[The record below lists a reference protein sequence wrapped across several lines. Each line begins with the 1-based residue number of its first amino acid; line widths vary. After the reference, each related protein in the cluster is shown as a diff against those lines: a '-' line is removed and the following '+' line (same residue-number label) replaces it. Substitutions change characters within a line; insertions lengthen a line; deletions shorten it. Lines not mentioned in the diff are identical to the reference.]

1 MLTATLIPRKGREK
15 AGFDDEIIGEGV
27 AGDVGTYG
35 CLAVDNIYN
44 IMHYNDRK
52 TTPPLPLPCH
62 SPLNVPTDINVPA
75 IAYRLNAAV
84 DTDYAASLLP
94 ATVPSFDK
102 TLLQS
107 LTTLFRPSTTPSS
120 KPRPNPNHNAPSTRP
135 TPATLPSTIELETH
149 DFSRESLA
157 ETRMFL
163 LNDNGQIDFYLQSG
177 GGPLEIQ
184 YLNMLGAHSSYWTLR
199 DFVRLVVLEVG
210 RVEGREGC
218 LQGMRAVKR
227 NARGRAG
234 R

>member
-1 MLTATLIPRKGREK
+1 M
-15 AGFDDEIIGEGV
+15 
-27 AGDVGTYG
+27 
-35 CLAVDNIYN
+35 
-44 IMHYNDRK
+44 
-52 TTPPLPLPCH
+52 
-62 SPLNVPTDINVPA
+62 
-75 IAYRLNAAV
+75 
-84 DTDYAASLLP
+84 
-94 ATVPSFDK
+94 DK

-107 LTTLFRPSTTPSS
+107 LTTLFRPSTTPPS
-120 KPRPNPNHNAPSTRP
+120 KPRTNPNPNHNAPSTRP
-135 TPATLPSTIELETH
+135 TSAKLPSTIELETH

-227 NARGRAG
+227 NAGGRAG